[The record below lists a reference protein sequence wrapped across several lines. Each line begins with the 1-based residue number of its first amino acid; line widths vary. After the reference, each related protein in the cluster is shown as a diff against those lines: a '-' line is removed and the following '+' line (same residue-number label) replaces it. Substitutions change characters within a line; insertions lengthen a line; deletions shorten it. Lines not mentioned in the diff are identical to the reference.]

1 MSRDNFDIP
10 EVFRRAMEE
19 AGWGEE
25 NGGKR
30 GGGDGGN
37 QGGGDRQPLPRQPNN
52 PFRPNRTVILIA
64 IVFIFFLSLNWIVTT
79 YTDWLWFTELTY
91 EDTWLRRWGIQVI
104 SFVVAFLV
112 AGLLFLGNWH
122 LARRRAS
129 RSTPEFYPK
138 FLDVG
143 GVGWLISGTGL
154 FFTFIFASAAA
165 SQWEQIL
172 LYLYRV
178 PFGEVDPIFS
188 RDISFYLFELPV
200 LEFVR
205 SWLISIVLVTLLG
218 TFAIYAL
225 NYIPAIQRGQWQPQR
240 SPVLVRHVAVLA
252 TVFFLLWAAGYWLD
266 LFRLNFAPGG
276 VVYGATYTDMFA
288 TRYAIVA
295 QLILMGL
302 VAITAALNIFRFDLR
317 PLFVTGALWL
327 AVTLILGGIYPSL
340 LQRYRVEPNEIVLEE
355 PYISDN
361 IRMTRLGFGLDRV
374 EMRTFELGDDIT
386 ADDILASEEVL
397 NNIRLWDYRPLR
409 ETYSQLQALRTYYQ
423 FGDVDIDRY
432 VIDGQ
437 LRQVMLAARELD
449 KSQLPNPTWVN
460 LNLEFTHGFGV
471 VMNPVNI
478 VTPEGQP
485 EFWIQDLPP
494 RSTVPIEVEQPEIYY
509 GELMDDVVFV
519 GSARNEF
526 SFPPD
531 NYSTYS
537 GDGGV
542 PLDTYLKRVAF
553 ALRLGDANVLLSD
566 EITPETKIQFYRQ
579 IRTRINH
586 ITPFL
591 RLDND
596 PYIVISEGRL
606 FWIADA
612 YTISNNFPYSQ
623 PLGSGANRINYIRN
637 SVKVVVDAYHGS
649 VDYYIFE
656 PDDPIIRAYDSAF
669 PDLFKSMEE
678 FPEGL
683 MAHIRYP
690 EDIFRIQMRQF
701 LSYHMTDERVF
712 YNQEDLWDIPT
723 EIFDASES
731 PMEPY
736 YVVLPLPG
744 EAESEF
750 LLIQPFVPSAKRNM
764 VAWAAA
770 RNDMPHYGEIVVYE
784 LPRQELVFGPS
795 QIESRINQQTE
806 ISQQFALWDQGG
818 SRVIRGNMIV
828 VPIAG
833 DFLYVEPIYLQ
844 SAGNPLPEL
853 QRVVVATR
861 TRIAMAETLERALA
875 AVFQTAVAGVDV
887 PEDVVIAEIEG
898 PTEEELADS
907 EVDVDLEPVAPGD
920 ETVTEEAPT
929 LPSATPLPLIVDG
942 SVDELIQA
950 ANSHFEAAQEAQRNG
965 DWATYGAELQA
976 LEAVLQQLGTLT
988 AGEATGP

>member
-19 AGWGEE
+19 AGWNDETGGKKGG
-25 NGGKR
+25 NGGE
-30 GGGDGGN
+30 
-37 QGGGDRQPLPRQPNN
+37 GGDRSPLPRQPN
-52 PFRPNRTVILIA
+52 PPIRPNRTVILIA
-64 IVFIFFLSLNWIVTT
+64 LIFAFFLSLNWMVTT

-104 SFVVAFLV
+104 SFVVAFVV
-112 AGLLFLGNWH
+112 AGLLFIGNWH

-129 RSTPEFYPK
+129 QSTPEFYPK

-143 GVGWLISGTGL
+143 GVGWLISGVGF

-165 SQWEQIL
+165 SQWEPFL
-172 LYLYRV
+172 LYINRV
-178 PFGEVDPIFS
+178 PFGDVDPIFN

-205 SWLISIVLVTLLG
+205 SWLISIVLVSTLG

-240 SPVLVRHVAVLA
+240 QPALVRHVAILA
-252 TVFFLLWAAGYWLD
+252 TIFFLLWAAGYWLD
-266 LFRLNFAPGG
+266 LFRLNFAADG

-302 VAITAALNIFRFDLR
+302 VAITAAMNIFRFDLR
-317 PLFVTGALWL
+317 PVMVTGSLWL
-327 AVTLILGGIYPSL
+327 AVSLILGGIYPSL
-340 LQRYRVEPNEIVLEE
+340 LQRYRVEPNEIVLEQ
-355 PYISDN
+355 PYIADN
-361 IRMTRLGFGLDRV
+361 IRMTRMAFGLDKI
-374 EMRTFELGDDIT
+374 ETRTFELGENIS
-386 ADDILASEEVL
+386 AADILASEEVL
-397 NNIRLWDYRPLR
+397 ENIRLWDYRPLR

-432 VIDGQ
+432 MVDGQ

-460 LNLEFTHGFGV
+460 LNLEFTHGYGV
-471 VMNPVNI
+471 VMNPVNV

-485 EFWIQDLPP
+485 SFWIQDLPP
-494 RSTVPIEVEQPEIYY
+494 QSSIPIEIERPEIYY

-526 SFPPD
+526 SYPPD
-531 NYSTYS
+531 NYSTYA

-542 PLDTYLKRVAF
+542 PLDSYLKRVAF

-566 EITPETKIQFYRQ
+566 EVTPDTKVQFYRQ
-579 IRTRINH
+579 ITTRIRH

-591 RLDND
+591 RLDGD
-596 PYIVISEGRL
+596 PYVVISEGRL
-606 FWIADA
+606 FWMVDA
-612 YTISNNFPYSQ
+612 YTVSNNFPYSQ
-623 PLGSGANRINYIRN
+623 PLNTRGGNINYIRN
-637 SVKVVVDAYHGS
+637 SVKIVVDAYHGT

-656 PDDPIIRAYDSAF
+656 PDDPIIRAYDKAF
-669 PDLFKSMEE
+669 PGLFKPMEE
-678 FPEGL
+678 LSEDL
-683 MAHIRYP
+683 LAHIRYP
-690 EDIFRIQMRQF
+690 EDMFSLQMYQF

-712 YNQEDLWDIPT
+712 YNQEDLWEVPT
-723 EIFDASES
+723 ELFDASEVQ
-731 PMEPY
+731 MEPY
-736 YVVLPLPG
+736 YVIFPLPS
-744 EAESEF
+744 EVESEF

-784 LPRQELVFGPS
+784 LPRQELVFGPA
-795 QIESRINQQTE
+795 QIEARINQQTE
-806 ISQQFALWDQGG
+806 ISQQFALWNQGG
-818 SRVIRGNMIV
+818 SRVIRGNLIV
-828 VPIAG
+828 IPIAG

-844 SAGNPLPEL
+844 ASGNPLPEL

-861 TRIAMAETLERALA
+861 TRIAMAETLESALA

-887 PEDVVIAEIEG
+887 PSDVVVVDIDG
-898 PTEEELADS
+898 PTEDELAES
-907 EVDVDLEPVAPGD
+907 ELAIELS
-920 ETVTEEAPT
+920 ETTDDPITDEAPAQ
-929 LPSATPLPLIVDG
+929 PIATPLPIVVDG
-942 SVDELIQA
+942 SVNELIQI
-950 ANSHFEAAQEAQRNG
+950 ANQHFEAAQEAQRNG
-965 DWATYGAELQA
+965 DWATYGAELRA
-976 LEAVLQQLGTLT
+976 LEAVLEQLATVT
-988 AGEATGP
+988 AGN

>member
-19 AGWGEE
+19 AGWGDE

-30 GGGDGGN
+30 GGNGGD
-37 QGGGDRQPLPRQPNN
+37 QGGGDRQPLPRQPSN
-52 PFRPNRTVILIA
+52 PFRPNRTVVLIGL
-64 IVFIFFLSLNWIVTT
+64 VFVFFLSLNWIVTT

-104 SFVVAFLV
+104 SFVVAFVV
-112 AGLLFLGNWH
+112 AGLLFVGNWH

-129 RSTPEFYPK
+129 RNTPEFYPK

-165 SQWEQIL
+165 SQWEQFL

-178 PFGEVDPIFS
+178 PFGEVDPIFG

-200 LEFVR
+200 MEFVR
-205 SWLISIVLVTLLG
+205 SWLISILFVAMLG

-240 SPVLVRHVAVLA
+240 QPVLVRHVAILA
-252 TVFFLLWAAGYWLD
+252 TIFFLLWAGGYWLE
-266 LFRLNFAPGG
+266 LFRLNFAADG

-302 VAITAALNIFRFDLR
+302 VAVTAALNIFRFDIR

-340 LQRYRVEPNEIVLEE
+340 LQRYRVEPNEIILEQ
-355 PYISDN
+355 PYIADN

-374 EMRTFELGDDIT
+374 ETRTFELGEDIT
-386 ADDILASEEVL
+386 AEDLLANEEVL
-397 NNIRLWDYRPLR
+397 QNIRLWDYRPLR

-432 VIDGQ
+432 VIDGK

-460 LNLEFTHGFGV
+460 FNLEFTHGFGI
-471 VMNPVNI
+471 VMSPVNV

-485 EFWIQDLPP
+485 DFWIQDLPP
-494 RSTVPIEVEQPEIYY
+494 QSTIPLQVEQPEIYY

-526 SFPPD
+526 SYPPD
-531 NYSTYS
+531 NYSTYA

-542 PLDTYLKRVAF
+542 PLDSYLKQVAF

-566 EITPETKIQFYRQ
+566 EITPETKVQFYRK
-579 IRTRINH
+579 IETRIRH

-591 RLDND
+591 RLDSD
-596 PYIVISEGRL
+596 PYIVLSEGRL
-606 FWIADA
+606 FWMVDA
-612 YTISNNFPYSQ
+612 YTVSNNFPYSQ
-623 PLGSGANRINYIRN
+623 PIGSGANRINYIRN

-656 PDDPIIRAYDSAF
+656 PNDPIIRAYDRAF
-669 PDLFKSMEE
+669 PGLFKPMEE
-678 FPEGL
+678 LPEDL

-701 LSYHMTDERVF
+701 LSYHMTDDRVF
-712 YNQEDLWDIPT
+712 YNQEDLWEIPM
-723 EIFDASES
+723 EMFDNSTV
-731 PMEPY
+731 PVEPY
-736 YVVLPLPG
+736 YVILPLPG
-744 EAESEF
+744 EEMSEF
-750 LLIQPFVPSAKRNM
+750 LLIQPFVPAAKRNM

-795 QIESRINQQTE
+795 QIEARIDQQTE
-806 ISQQFALWDQGG
+806 IAQQFALWNQGG
-818 SRVIRGNMIV
+818 SRVIRGNLIV
-828 VPIAG
+828 IPLAG

-844 SAGNPLPEL
+844 AADNPLPEL

-875 AVFQTAVAGVDV
+875 AVFQTAVAGADV
-887 PEDVVIAEIEG
+887 PTDVVVVDIEG
-898 PTEEELADS
+898 PTEDELAES
-907 EVDVDLEPVAPGD
+907 ELDADFEPG
-920 ETVTEEAPT
+920 ETPDTADPDDTVIPADPPT
-929 LPSATPLPLIVDG
+929 IVVDG
-942 SVDELIQA
+942 SVEELIQA
-950 ANSHFEAAQEAQRNG
+950 ANRHFEAALEAQRNG
-965 DWATYGAELQA
+965 DWATYGTELQA
-976 LEAVLQQLGTLT
+976 LRAVLQQLDALT